1 MGKLAHDNK
10 APGSVDTVNDA
21 VVLRQ
26 FMLLSGEI
34 CLTCN
39 SDRLVS
45 PGSDSRD
52 TKSNSYSLLS
62 TVRSQEQDSSQMVFI
77 ATSGVIRWLIKQKSA
92 EAIVAERSG

>member
-39 SDRLVS
+39 ADRLVS

-77 ATSGVIRWLIKQKSA
+77 ATGIIRWLIKQKSA
-92 EAIVAERSG
+92 EAIVAQRSG